1 MTVYTPTYRVTIAGV
16 VQTSTTLE
24 DATIT
29 YGRND
34 FFEATQPS
42 YCNLELLNLDGT
54 SPTVE
59 LLDTILIEV
68 TNSAG
73 TYVKLFTGEV
83 SGVYNRFAGAGLG
96 GKPNTLQIQA
106 IGALGLLVKRYA
118 GSVAYPE
125 ELDGAR
131 ITRILEETL
140 YTAWEDLSNTL
151 TWNDLY
157 QIDST
162 ITRTNLVVNPSLET
176 NILGWEAITTAT
188 VSRNTTDSYTGTS
201 CGNVLIN
208 TTTANTGIRIDNTSV
223 YRIPVVEGQIL
234 TGSAYIKNKVGTRNV
249 RTGMRFY
256 DSPTSTTVLLSVSG
270 TTLTNPT
277 TWTRS
282 SVTATAPAT
291 ALWADFVFVS
301 TNTGSATDEYLFDSV
316 LVETGSTVQTYF
328 DGSYLPAN
336 TSTQIFSSNTWTGTA
351 NASTSTISQSEIS
364 GQTWANYGVQ
374 GIDTIDA
381 GRYEMLA
388 RSAQVEQAYNLTDV
402 TQQSGLGY
410 LYDTTDF
417 KIGYADAERRS
428 ENYATNLI
436 ELDANLVNA
445 DIQTRLQ
452 TADIVNSVVIQYDDP
467 VLEVEAQ
474 NDTSINDYGLL
485 QEVRSTILAETADAT
500 EQATNFVNYRGTP
513 KASLEEVTVNLAHSD
528 MTNTVRDNLLG
539 VSMDTLLYLDNIPV
553 GLIPEGYFE
562 GFCEGWTWTLG
573 RNNLELSMSVS
584 NSIYSTLD
592 VQWEDYNALIQ
603 WQNLDNATRWLDVI

>member
-1 MTVYTPTYRVTIAGV
+1 MTVYTPTYRVTIAGT
-16 VQTSTTLE
+16 VQTSTILE

-54 SPTVE
+54 SPVVN
-59 LLDTILIEV
+59 LLDTVILEV
-68 TNSAG
+68 TDSTGA
-73 TYVKLFTGEV
+73 YVKLFTGEI
-83 SGVYNRFAGAGLG
+83 SGVYNRFEAAGLG

-131 ITRILEETL
+131 IQRILEETL
-140 YTAWEDLSNTL
+140 FTAWEDLSNTI
-151 TWNDLY
+151 TWSDF
-157 QIDST
+157 
-162 ITRTNLVVNPSLET
+162 
-176 NILGWEAITTAT
+176 TT
-188 VSRNTTDSYTGTS
+188 
-201 CGNVLIN
+201 
-208 TTTANTGIRIDNTSV
+208 
-223 YRIPVVEGQIL
+223 E
-234 TGSAYIKNKVGTRNV
+234 
-249 RTGMRFY
+249 
-256 DSPTSTTVLLSVSG
+256 
-270 TTLTNPT
+270 
-277 TWTRS
+277 
-282 SVTATAPAT
+282 
-291 ALWADFVFVS
+291 
-301 TNTGSATDEYLFDSV
+301 
-316 LVETGSTVQTYF
+316 
-328 DGSYLPAN
+328 
-336 TSTQIFSSNTWTGTA
+336 
-351 NASTSTISQSEIS
+351 
-364 GQTWANYGVQ
+364 TWANYGVQ

-381 GRYEMLA
+381 GRYEVLA
-388 RSAQVEQAYNLTDV
+388 RTASIDQAYNLTDV

-428 ENYATNLI
+428 ENYTTNLI

-467 VLEVEAQ
+467 VLEVAAQ
-474 NDTSINDYGLL
+474 NDTSINNYGLL
-485 QEVRSTILAETADAT
+485 EEVRPTILAQLADAT

-513 KASLEEVTVNLAHSD
+513 KASLEEVTVNLANSN

-553 GLIPEGYFE
+553 GLLPEGSFE
-562 GFCEGWTWTLG
+562 GFVEGWTWTLG
-573 RNNLELSMSVS
+573 RNNLELAMSVS

-592 VQWEDYNALIQ
+592 VQWEDYNSSIQ
-603 WQNLDNATRWLDVI
+603 WQNLANDYRWLDVI

>member
-16 VQTSTTLE
+16 VQTSATLE
-24 DATIT
+24 DGTIT

-42 YCNLELLNLDGT
+42 YCNIELLNLDGT
-54 SPTVE
+54 SPVVE
-59 LLDTILIEV
+59 LLDTVLIEV
-68 TNSAG
+68 TDSTGAFI
-73 TYVKLFTGEV
+73 KLFTGEV
-83 SGVYNRFAGAGLG
+83 SGVYNRFEGAGLG

-140 YTAWEDLSNTL
+140 YVAWEDISNTF
-151 TWNDLY
+151 TWNDF
-157 QIDST
+157 
-162 ITRTNLVVNPSLET
+162 
-176 NILGWEAITTAT
+176 TT
-188 VSRNTTDSYTGTS
+188 
-201 CGNVLIN
+201 
-208 TTTANTGIRIDNTSV
+208 
-223 YRIPVVEGQIL
+223 E
-234 TGSAYIKNKVGTRNV
+234 
-249 RTGMRFY
+249 
-256 DSPTSTTVLLSVSG
+256 
-270 TTLTNPT
+270 
-277 TWTRS
+277 
-282 SVTATAPAT
+282 
-291 ALWADFVFVS
+291 
-301 TNTGSATDEYLFDSV
+301 
-316 LVETGSTVQTYF
+316 
-328 DGSYLPAN
+328 
-336 TSTQIFSSNTWTGTA
+336 
-351 NASTSTISQSEIS
+351 
-364 GQTWANYGVQ
+364 TWANYGVQ

-381 GRYEMLA
+381 GRYEVLA
-388 RSAQVEQAYNLTDV
+388 RPAQVEQAYNLTDV

-428 ENYATNLI
+428 ENYTTNLI

-467 VLEVEAQ
+467 VLEVAAQ
-474 NDTSINDYGLL
+474 NDTSINAYGLL
-485 QEVRSTILAETADAT
+485 EEVRSTILAQTVDAT

-513 KASLEEVTVNLAHSD
+513 KVSLEEVTVNLAHSD

-553 GLIPEGYFE
+553 GLIPEGYNE
-562 GFCEGWTWTLG
+562 GFVEGWTWTLG
-573 RNNLELSMSVS
+573 RKNLELTMSVS
-584 NSIYSTLD
+584 NAIYSTLD
-592 VQWEDYNALIQ
+592 VQWEDYNSAIQ

>member
-1 MTVYTPTYRVTIAGV
+1 MTIYTPTYRVTIAGT

-24 DATIT
+24 NATIT

-42 YCNLELLNLDGT
+42 YCNLELLNLEGT
-54 SPTVE
+54 SPVVE
-59 LLDTILIEV
+59 LLDTVLIEV
-68 TNSAG
+68 TDSTGA
-73 TYVKLFTGEV
+73 YVKLFTGEV
-83 SGVYNRFAGAGLG
+83 SGVFNRFESAGLG

-106 IGALGLLVKRYA
+106 VGALGLLVKRYA

-140 YTAWEDLSNTL
+140 YIAWEDISNTQ
-151 TWNDLY
+151 TWD
-157 QIDST
+157 DF
-162 ITRTNLVVNPSLET
+162 
-176 NILGWEAITTAT
+176 TT
-188 VSRNTTDSYTGTS
+188 
-201 CGNVLIN
+201 
-208 TTTANTGIRIDNTSV
+208 
-223 YRIPVVEGQIL
+223 E
-234 TGSAYIKNKVGTRNV
+234 
-249 RTGMRFY
+249 
-256 DSPTSTTVLLSVSG
+256 
-270 TTLTNPT
+270 
-277 TWTRS
+277 
-282 SVTATAPAT
+282 
-291 ALWADFVFVS
+291 
-301 TNTGSATDEYLFDSV
+301 
-316 LVETGSTVQTYF
+316 
-328 DGSYLPAN
+328 
-336 TSTQIFSSNTWTGTA
+336 
-351 NASTSTISQSEIS
+351 
-364 GQTWANYGVQ
+364 TWANYGVQ

-381 GRYEMLA
+381 GRYEVLA
-388 RSAQVEQAYNLTDV
+388 RPAQVEQAYNLTDI

-428 ENYATNLI
+428 ENYTTNLI

-467 VLEVEAQ
+467 VQEVEAQ
-474 NDTSINDYGLL
+474 NDTSINNYGLL

-513 KASLEEVTVNLAHSD
+513 KVSLEEVTVNLSNSD

-553 GLIPEGYFE
+553 GLIAEGYNE
-562 GFCEGWTWTLG
+562 GFVEGWTWTLG
-573 RNNLELSMSVS
+573 RNNLELAMSVS

-592 VQWEDYNALIQ
+592 VQWEDYNSVIQ

>member
-1 MTVYTPTYRVTIAGV
+1 MTVYTPTYRVTIAGT

-54 SPTVE
+54 SPVVE

-68 TNSAG
+68 TDSTGA
-73 TYVKLFTGEV
+73 YVKLFTGEV
-83 SGVYNRFAGAGLG
+83 SSVHNRFAGAGAV

-106 IGALGLLVKRYA
+106 VGALGLLVKRYA

-151 TWNDLY
+151 TWNDF
-157 QIDST
+157 
-162 ITRTNLVVNPSLET
+162 
-176 NILGWEAITTAT
+176 TT
-188 VSRNTTDSYTGTS
+188 
-201 CGNVLIN
+201 
-208 TTTANTGIRIDNTSV
+208 
-223 YRIPVVEGQIL
+223 E
-234 TGSAYIKNKVGTRNV
+234 
-249 RTGMRFY
+249 
-256 DSPTSTTVLLSVSG
+256 
-270 TTLTNPT
+270 
-277 TWTRS
+277 
-282 SVTATAPAT
+282 
-291 ALWADFVFVS
+291 
-301 TNTGSATDEYLFDSV
+301 
-316 LVETGSTVQTYF
+316 
-328 DGSYLPAN
+328 
-336 TSTQIFSSNTWTGTA
+336 
-351 NASTSTISQSEIS
+351 
-364 GQTWANYGVQ
+364 TWANYGVQ

-381 GRYEMLA
+381 GRYEVLA

-428 ENYATNLI
+428 ENYTANLI

-474 NDTSINDYGLL
+474 NSTSINSYGLL

-513 KASLEEVTVNLAHSD
+513 KVSLEEVTVNLANSN

-553 GLIPEGYFE
+553 GLIPEGYNE
-562 GFCEGWTWTLG
+562 GFVEGWTWTLG
-573 RNNLELSMSVS
+573 RNNLELAMSVS
-584 NSIYSTLD
+584 NSIYSTLSI
-592 VQWEDYNALIQ
+592 QWEDYNAVIQ
-603 WQNLDNATRWLDVI
+603 WQNLANDYRWLDVI

>member
-1 MTVYTPTYRVTIAGV
+1 MTVYTPTYRVTIAGTI
-16 VQTSTTLE
+16 QTSTTLE

-54 SPTVE
+54 SPVVE

-68 TNSAG
+68 TDSTGAF
-73 TYVKLFTGEV
+73 VKLFTGEV

-118 GSVAYPE
+118 GAVSYPE

-140 YTAWEDLSNTL
+140 FTAWEDLSNTF
-151 TWNDLY
+151 TWNDF
-157 QIDST
+157 
-162 ITRTNLVVNPSLET
+162 
-176 NILGWEAITTAT
+176 TT
-188 VSRNTTDSYTGTS
+188 
-201 CGNVLIN
+201 
-208 TTTANTGIRIDNTSV
+208 
-223 YRIPVVEGQIL
+223 E
-234 TGSAYIKNKVGTRNV
+234 
-249 RTGMRFY
+249 
-256 DSPTSTTVLLSVSG
+256 
-270 TTLTNPT
+270 
-277 TWTRS
+277 
-282 SVTATAPAT
+282 
-291 ALWADFVFVS
+291 
-301 TNTGSATDEYLFDSV
+301 
-316 LVETGSTVQTYF
+316 
-328 DGSYLPAN
+328 
-336 TSTQIFSSNTWTGTA
+336 
-351 NASTSTISQSEIS
+351 
-364 GQTWANYGVQ
+364 TWANYGVQ
-374 GIDTIDA
+374 GIDTIDP
-381 GRYEMLA
+381 GRYEVLA

-467 VLEVEAQ
+467 VLEVAAQ
-474 NDTSINDYGLL
+474 NDTSINNYGLL
-485 QEVRSTILAETADAT
+485 QEVRSTILAETLDAT

-513 KASLEEVTVNLAHSD
+513 KVSLEEVTVNLAHSD

-573 RNNLELSMSVS
+573 RKNLELTMSVS

-592 VQWEDYNALIQ
+592 VQWEDYNAVIQ
-603 WQNLDNATRWLDVI
+603 WQNLDNTTTWLDVI